1 CVETMNRALFGR
13 LTLSA
18 AILLS
23 VSTIGAQKATAVKT
37 GAESKFEHIERNG
50 SLAHPDATPTQITEK
65 ELNTY
70 LASGTLEM
78 PPGVESIRMEGDAGG
93 LIGRARVDFD
103 KVSAGAKNPNPM
115 LSLFT
120 GIHDV
125 VVTAQA
131 SGSGGKGTVIVDKVW
146 FDGTEIPRFVVQMF
160 VEKYL
165 APRYPGVGMESKFPL
180 PDRINS

>member
-1 CVETMNRALFGR
+1 
-13 LTLSA
+13 
-18 AILLS
+18 
-23 VSTIGAQKATAVKT
+23 
-37 GAESKFEHIERNG
+37 
-50 SLAHPDATPTQITEK
+50 
-65 ELNTY
+65 
-70 LASGTLEM
+70 
-78 PPGVESIRMEGDAGG
+78 
-93 LIGRARVDFD
+93 
-103 KVSAGAKNPNPM
+103 M

-180 PDRINS
+180 PDRIDSAVIGSHVLTVIQK